1 MPPQISTK
9 LHSYAANSKSLRQGL
24 PADAGSLAAV
34 DSISDPLFGDPLCYR
49 YKESLYNSSSEG
61 IAACMNGDASK
72 LHGILLKY
80 KIKFRS
86 IDLGSGSPFKAHYA
100 GVHRWRRSLGAA

>member
-1 MPPQISTK
+1 
-9 LHSYAANSKSLRQGL
+9 
-24 PADAGSLAAV
+24 
-34 DSISDPLFGDPLCYR
+34 
-49 YKESLYNSSSEG
+49 
-61 IAACMNGDASK
+61 MNGDASK